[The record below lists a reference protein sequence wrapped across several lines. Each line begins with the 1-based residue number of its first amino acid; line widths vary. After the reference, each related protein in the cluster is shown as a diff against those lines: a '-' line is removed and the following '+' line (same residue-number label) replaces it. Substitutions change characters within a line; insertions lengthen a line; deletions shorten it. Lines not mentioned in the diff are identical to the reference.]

1 MYLPLL
7 FNAESLIRIV
17 SLELWVHLLV
27 FTLSCSV
34 KSFCFET
41 IYQKP
46 LAFVPWKD
54 TTYCGM
60 ALSVRLSVCPSVWL
74 SARPSVRPSSIAC
87 ERDILK
93 TVYLID
99 FVF

>member
-1 MYLPLL
+1 MYLPIL

-60 ALSVRLSVCPSVWL
+60 ALSVRLSVRLSGCPPVL
-74 SARPSVRPSSIAC
+74 PSVRPQLLVNVIS
-87 ERDILK
+87 
-93 TVYLID
+93 
-99 FVF
+99 